1 MKKRTNTSC
10 PVVYSLDIWGDPW
23 SLVIMRDILI
33 DGKRYYRELLASSEG
48 IATNILSA
56 RLQSLTEAD
65 LLIKVEGATNRSQTM
80 YKPTQK
86 ALDLLPALLSIMQ
99 WGIKYNK
106 NVDMSLPLMQE
117 VAKSKDAVSRRL
129 IKAATNEKVGAY

>member
-1 MKKRTNTSC
+1 M
-10 PVVYSLDIWGDPW
+10 VYSLDIWGDPW

>member
-23 SLVIMRDILI
+23 SLVIMRDVLI

-65 LLIKVEGATNRSQTM
+65 LLVKIEGTTNRSQTI

-106 NVDMSLPLMQE
+106 NVDMSIPLMQE
-117 VAKSKDAVSRRL
+117 VAKNKDAVSSRL
-129 IKAATNEKVGAY
+129 IKQLQASE